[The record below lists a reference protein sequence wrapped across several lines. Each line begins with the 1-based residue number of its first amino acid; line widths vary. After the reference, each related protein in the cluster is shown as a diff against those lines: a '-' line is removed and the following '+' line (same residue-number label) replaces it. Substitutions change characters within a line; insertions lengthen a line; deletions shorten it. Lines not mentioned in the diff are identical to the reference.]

1 VTIHSRAQHG
11 LLAARLCALVVC
23 LCLASESLATESQP
37 QEHSSAAQTPEQP
50 RYFYFGYDYGTQ
62 ALYSPLWVFINRGY
76 DTVQD
81 NVGKRD
87 VFAIKY
93 KLNGENILDNLA
105 HPIAAINGWG
115 WKRFLREEVFP
126 LSWETRTARWVPNY
140 ALHLLG
146 GGMTYRGLT
155 EWWRD
160 AGAPL
165 PRFLAGVTVMASAYL
180 NEIIEN
186 RDVVGRN
193 TDCLADMYIF
203 DLAGMLLFSFDGP
216 NRFFS
221 QTVVVMDWSL
231 QPALTLP
238 SGYLHN
244 VGNYFAAR
252 WALPFYPRLS
262 LFTYFGQGTSGGL
275 SFRLDDEYSISAAG
289 GLVGTK
295 MVNPSTRVVENT
307 LSFVP
312 TAGVFIDRR
321 NSLIASAVVSDLDDY
336 FVQLNLY
343 PHALWS
349 RGPGLGAWLVV
360 DKEGRP
366 AGGISIAALL
376 GAGVGASAHPHP

>member
-1 VTIHSRAQHG
+1 MGLALLRPSAVRAQQ
-11 LLAARLCALVVC
+11 AEAQD
-23 LCLASESLATESQP
+23 QP
-37 QEHSSAAQTPEQP
+37 REQP

-62 ALYSPLWVFINRGY
+62 ALYSPLWVFANRGF

-81 NVGKRD
+81 NVSKRD

-93 KLNGENILDNLA
+93 RLNGGNVLDNLA
-105 HPIAAINGWG
+105 HPIAAINQWG
-115 WKRFLREEVFP
+115 WSRFLREEVFP
-126 LSWETRTARWVPNY
+126 LSWQNNTARWVPNY
-140 ALHLLG
+140 ALHLVG
-146 GGMTYRGLT
+146 GGMTYTGLT
-155 EWWRD
+155 EWYRD
-160 AGAPL
+160 AGTPW
-165 PRFLAGVTVMASAYL
+165 PRLFSALTVMASAFV
-180 NEIIEN
+180 NELIEN
-186 RDVVGRN
+186 HDVVGRN

-221 QTVVVMDWSL
+221 QHLVIMDWSL

-252 WALPFYPRLS
+252 WALPFYERLA
-262 LFTYFGQGTSGGL
+262 LFTYFGQGTTFGL

-295 MVNPSTRVVENT
+295 MVNPSTQVVENT

-321 NSLIASAVVSDLDDY
+321 KSLVASAVMSNLDDY
-336 FVQLNLY
+336 FVQLNVY
-343 PHALWS
+343 PHAFWS

-360 DKEGRP
+360 DKQGRP
-366 AGGISIAALL
+366 AGGISIAPFM